1 MRLDGKIAIITG
13 AASGMGAAEARLFAR
28 EGATVIATDITE
40 DLGHEVVEEIAAA
53 GGKASFVKMDVTSE
67 TEWDA

>member
-40 DLGHEVVEEIAAA
+40 DLGYEVVEEIASA
-53 GGKASFVKMDVTSE
+53 G
-67 TEWDA
+67 